1 MLEEAGKVVA
11 VRDQF
16 AWIETAP
23 NTACNSCSVRGGCGT
38 SVLAKLLG
46 RRLGPVRVVDRIGVS
61 VGDRVVIG
69 ISESGLVRGSLAVY
83 CIPLAGLLAGA
94 VAGSFLFAGDAPV
107 DADLA
112 SILAAAAGFAAGL
125 AWLRSFG
132 RKSEQDPRYQ
142 PVLLR
147 QLNATVDEKPAVAG
161 L

>member
-1 MLEEAGKVVA
+1 MLEEAGQVVE

-23 NTACNSCSVRGGCGT
+23 KTACTSCSVRSGCGT

-46 RRLGPVRVVDRIGVS
+46 RRYAPVRVINRIGAA

-83 CIPLAGLLAGA
+83 CVPLAGLFAGG
-94 VAGSFLFAGDAPV
+94 VAGYYLFAGIASAH
-107 DADLA
+107 ADLA
-112 SILAAAAGFAAGL
+112 SIPGAAAGFAAGL
-125 AWLRSFG
+125 AWLRSFS
-132 RKSEQDPRYQ
+132 RKSEQDARYQ

-147 QLNATVDEKPAVAG
+147 QLTATGD
-161 L
+161 